1 MRKLSDLDIL
11 SFIDD
16 TFLGIEVSIKDEK
29 KIRQLIK
36 EARIKMYSYTSKV
49 PKPMPKHGIIKMMY
63 SEDIERLFNAGF
75 TDTQIATITGVP
87 LIEIQKYLKRK
98 KLIK

>member
-1 MRKLSDLDIL
+1 MEKMSDLDIL

-29 KIRQLIK
+29 KVRQLIK
-36 EARIKMYSYTSKV
+36 EARIKMYSYTSRV
-49 PKPMPKHGIIKMMY
+49 PKPMPKHGIIKMLY

>member
-16 TFLGIEVSIKDEK
+16 TFLGIEINIKDEK
-29 KIRQLIK
+29 KIKQLIK
-36 EARIKMYSYTSKV
+36 EARIKIYRYTSKV

-87 LIEIQKYLKRK
+87 LIEIQKYLRGK

>member
-1 MRKLSDLDIL
+1 MSDLDIL

-36 EARIKMYSYTSKV
+36 EARIKIYRYTSKI
-49 PKPMPKHGIIKMMY
+49 PKSMPKHGIIKMMY
-63 SEDIERLFNAGF
+63 SEDIERLSNAGF

-98 KLIK
+98 KLIQ

>member
-11 SFIDD
+11 SLIDD
-16 TFLGIEVSIKDEK
+16 TFLGIEFNLKNEKMVTKLIKD
-29 KIRQLIK
+29 
-36 EARIKMYSYTSKV
+36 ARIAMYKYRSKA
-49 PKPMPKHGIIKMMY
+49 PKQLPKHGIIKMMY

-87 LIEIQKYLKRK
+87 LIEIQKYLRRK
-98 KLIK
+98 KLIQ

>member
-1 MRKLSDLDIL
+1 MSDLDIL

-29 KIRQLIK
+29 KVRQLIK
-36 EARIKMYSYTSKV
+36 EARIKIYSYTSKV
-49 PKPMPKHGIIKMMY
+49 PKPIPKHGIIKMLY

-75 TDTQIATITGVP
+75 TNTQIATITGIP
-87 LIEIQKYLKRK
+87 LTKIQEYLRRK